1 MIAYISGA
9 LVSAGENYI
18 VIDNHGMGYRIF
30 VSGKFLERIPAYG
43 TQIKVY
49 THMYIREDELTLY
62 GFYSEE
68 ELSVFRILIGISGVG
83 PKVAMAILTALTI
96 QELQLAVISEDAKTI
111 SKANGVGTKGAS
123 RIILELKDK
132 LKMED
137 MMDAA
142 YEQSIAQD
150 TIDKAKKEAED
161 IVAAAKTETESKVQ
175 DTKSE
180 IELEARKLEAARK
193 STVEFVA
200 RVSAA
205 YQAQAKALVEL
216 AKAEKLVQPAQTQET
231 KVDDKTT
238 KIAKPAADEKNAAAD
253 KADAPAEDS
262 TRKFDFGELKF
273 GADYDPKK
281 TK

>member
-30 VSGKFLERIPAYG
+30 VSGKYLEHIPAYG
-43 TQIKVY
+43 TQIKIY

-62 GFYSEE
+62 GFHSEE

-111 SKANGVGTKGAS
+111 SKANGVGAKGAS

-142 YEQSIAQD
+142 YEQSI
-150 TIDKAKKEAED
+150 
-161 IVAAAKTETESKVQ
+161 VQ
-175 DTKSE
+175 DTQD
-180 IELEARKLEAARK
+180 LNAARDAILALVNLGYSNSEAALAVK
-193 STVEFVA
+193 KIGDTSQMDIE
-200 RVSAA
+200 SILKAA
-205 YQAQAKALVEL
+205 LK
-216 AKAEKLVQPAQTQET
+216 KL
-231 KVDDKTT
+231 
-238 KIAKPAADEKNAAAD
+238 I
-253 KADAPAEDS
+253 
-262 TRKFDFGELKF
+262 
-273 GADYDPKK
+273 
-281 TK
+281 

>member
-30 VSGKFLERIPAYG
+30 VSGKFLEHIPAYG

-62 GFYSEE
+62 GFHSEE

-142 YEQSIAQD
+142 YEQSI
-150 TIDKAKKEAED
+150 
-161 IVAAAKTETESKVQ
+161 VQ
-175 DTKSE
+175 DTQDVNA
-180 IELEARKLEAARK
+180 ARDAILALVNLGYSNSEAALAVRK
-193 STVEFVA
+193 IGDTSQMDIEA
-200 RVSAA
+200 ILKAA
-205 YQAQAKALVEL
+205 LK
-216 AKAEKLVQPAQTQET
+216 KL
-231 KVDDKTT
+231 
-238 KIAKPAADEKNAAAD
+238 I
-253 KADAPAEDS
+253 
-262 TRKFDFGELKF
+262 
-273 GADYDPKK
+273 
-281 TK
+281 

>member
-30 VSGKFLERIPAYG
+30 VSGKFLEHIPAYG
-43 TQIKVY
+43 TQIKIY
-49 THMYIREDELTLY
+49 KNMYIREDELTLY
-62 GFYSEE
+62 GFHSEE

-111 SKANGVGTKGAS
+111 SKANGVGAKGAS

-142 YEQSIAQD
+142 YEQSI
-150 TIDKAKKEAED
+150 
-161 IVAAAKTETESKVQ
+161 VQ
-175 DTKSE
+175 DTQD
-180 IELEARKLEAARK
+180 LNAARDAILALVNLGYSNSEAALAVK
-193 STVEFVA
+193 KIGDTSQMDIE
-200 RVSAA
+200 SILKAA
-205 YQAQAKALVEL
+205 LK
-216 AKAEKLVQPAQTQET
+216 KL
-231 KVDDKTT
+231 
-238 KIAKPAADEKNAAAD
+238 I
-253 KADAPAEDS
+253 
-262 TRKFDFGELKF
+262 
-273 GADYDPKK
+273 
-281 TK
+281 

>member
-30 VSGKFLERIPAYG
+30 VSGKFLEHIPAYG
-43 TQIKVY
+43 TQIKIY

-62 GFYSEE
+62 GFHSEE

-111 SKANGVGTKGAS
+111 SKANGVGAKGAS

-150 TIDKAKKEAED
+150 TQD
-161 IVAAAKTETESKVQ
+161 VNAARDAILALVNLGYSN
-175 DTKSE
+175 S
-180 IELEARKLEAARK
+180 EAALAVK
-193 STVEFVA
+193 KIGDTSQMDIEA
-200 RVSAA
+200 ILKAA
-205 YQAQAKALVEL
+205 LK
-216 AKAEKLVQPAQTQET
+216 KL
-231 KVDDKTT
+231 
-238 KIAKPAADEKNAAAD
+238 I
-253 KADAPAEDS
+253 
-262 TRKFDFGELKF
+262 
-273 GADYDPKK
+273 
-281 TK
+281 

>member
-1 MIAYISGA
+1 MIAYIAGA

-62 GFYSEE
+62 GFHSEE

-132 LKMED
+132 LK
-137 MMDAA
+137 A
-142 YEQSIAQD
+142 EQSEL
-150 TIDKAKKEAED
+150 DKE
-161 IVAAAKTETESKVQ
+161 
-175 DTKSE
+175 
-180 IELEARKLEAARK
+180 KLEEAKLQSVKVNENVQEATSGLMVLGYSRK
-193 STVEFVA
+193 DIEKVFEHLAVESLSVEDLI
-200 RVSAA
+200 
-205 YQAQAKALVEL
+205 KKGLVL
-216 AKAEKLVQPAQTQET
+216 L
-231 KVDDKTT
+231 TT
-238 KIAKPAADEKNAAAD
+238 K
-253 KADAPAEDS
+253 
-262 TRKFDFGELKF
+262 
-273 GADYDPKK
+273 
-281 TK
+281 

>member
-30 VSGKFLERIPAYG
+30 VSGKFLEHIPAYG
-43 TQIKVY
+43 TQIKIY

-142 YEQSIAQD
+142 YEQSI
-150 TIDKAKKEAED
+150 
-161 IVAAAKTETESKVQ
+161 VQ
-175 DTKSE
+175 DTQDVNA
-180 IELEARKLEAARK
+180 ARDAILALVNLGYSNSEAALAVK
-193 STVEFVA
+193 KIGDTSQMDIEA
-200 RVSAA
+200 ILKAA
-205 YQAQAKALVEL
+205 LK
-216 AKAEKLVQPAQTQET
+216 KL
-231 KVDDKTT
+231 
-238 KIAKPAADEKNAAAD
+238 I
-253 KADAPAEDS
+253 
-262 TRKFDFGELKF
+262 
-273 GADYDPKK
+273 
-281 TK
+281 

>member
-9 LVSAGENYI
+9 LVSVGENYI

-30 VSGKFLERIPAYG
+30 VSGKFLEHIPAYG
-43 TQIKVY
+43 TQIKIY

-62 GFYSEE
+62 GFHSEE

-137 MMDAA
+137 MMDVA
-142 YEQSIAQD
+142 YEQSI
-150 TIDKAKKEAED
+150 
-161 IVAAAKTETESKVQ
+161 VQ
-175 DTKSE
+175 DTQD
-180 IELEARKLEAARK
+180 LNAARDAILALVNLGYSNSEAALAVK
-193 STVEFVA
+193 KIGDTSQMDIE
-200 RVSAA
+200 SILKAA
-205 YQAQAKALVEL
+205 LK
-216 AKAEKLVQPAQTQET
+216 KL
-231 KVDDKTT
+231 
-238 KIAKPAADEKNAAAD
+238 I
-253 KADAPAEDS
+253 
-262 TRKFDFGELKF
+262 
-273 GADYDPKK
+273 
-281 TK
+281 

>member
-30 VSGKFLERIPAYG
+30 VSGKFLEHIPAYG
-43 TQIKVY
+43 TQIKIY

-62 GFYSEE
+62 GFHSEE

-83 PKVAMAILTALTI
+83 PKVAMAILTVLTI

-111 SKANGVGTKGAS
+111 SKANGVGAKGAS

-142 YEQSIAQD
+142 YEQSI
-150 TIDKAKKEAED
+150 
-161 IVAAAKTETESKVQ
+161 VQ
-175 DTKSE
+175 DTQD
-180 IELEARKLEAARK
+180 LNAARDAILALVNLGYSNSEAALAVK
-193 STVEFVA
+193 KIGDTSQMDIE
-200 RVSAA
+200 SILKAA
-205 YQAQAKALVEL
+205 LK
-216 AKAEKLVQPAQTQET
+216 KL
-231 KVDDKTT
+231 
-238 KIAKPAADEKNAAAD
+238 I
-253 KADAPAEDS
+253 
-262 TRKFDFGELKF
+262 
-273 GADYDPKK
+273 
-281 TK
+281 

>member
-30 VSGKFLERIPAYG
+30 VSGKFLEHIPAYG
-43 TQIKVY
+43 TQIKIY

-62 GFYSEE
+62 GFHSEE

-111 SKANGVGTKGAS
+111 SKANGVGAKGAL

-142 YEQSIAQD
+142 YEQSI
-150 TIDKAKKEAED
+150 
-161 IVAAAKTETESKVQ
+161 VQ
-175 DTKSE
+175 DTQD
-180 IELEARKLEAARK
+180 LNAARDAILALVNLGYSNSEAALAVK
-193 STVEFVA
+193 KIGDTSQMDIE
-200 RVSAA
+200 SILKAA
-205 YQAQAKALVEL
+205 LK
-216 AKAEKLVQPAQTQET
+216 KL
-231 KVDDKTT
+231 
-238 KIAKPAADEKNAAAD
+238 I
-253 KADAPAEDS
+253 
-262 TRKFDFGELKF
+262 
-273 GADYDPKK
+273 
-281 TK
+281 

>member
-30 VSGKFLERIPAYG
+30 VSGKFLEHIPAYG
-43 TQIKVY
+43 TQIKIY

-62 GFYSEE
+62 GFHSEE

-96 QELQLAVISEDAKTI
+96 QELQLAVISEDTKTI
-111 SKANGVGTKGAS
+111 SKANGVGAKGAS

-142 YEQSIAQD
+142 YEQSI
-150 TIDKAKKEAED
+150 
-161 IVAAAKTETESKVQ
+161 VQ
-175 DTKSE
+175 DTQD
-180 IELEARKLEAARK
+180 LNVARDAILALVNLGYSNSEAALAVK
-193 STVEFVA
+193 KIGDTSQMDIE
-200 RVSAA
+200 SILKAA
-205 YQAQAKALVEL
+205 LK
-216 AKAEKLVQPAQTQET
+216 KL
-231 KVDDKTT
+231 
-238 KIAKPAADEKNAAAD
+238 I
-253 KADAPAEDS
+253 
-262 TRKFDFGELKF
+262 
-273 GADYDPKK
+273 
-281 TK
+281 

>member
-30 VSGKFLERIPAYG
+30 VSGKFLEHIPAYG
-43 TQIKVY
+43 TQIKIY

-62 GFYSEE
+62 GFHSEE

-83 PKVAMAILTALTI
+83 PKVPMAILTALTI

-111 SKANGVGTKGAS
+111 SKANGVGAKGAS

-142 YEQSIAQD
+142 YEQSI
-150 TIDKAKKEAED
+150 
-161 IVAAAKTETESKVQ
+161 VQ
-175 DTKSE
+175 DTQD
-180 IELEARKLEAARK
+180 LNAARDAILALVNLGYSNSEAALAVK
-193 STVEFVA
+193 KIGDTSQMDIE
-200 RVSAA
+200 SILKAA
-205 YQAQAKALVEL
+205 LK
-216 AKAEKLVQPAQTQET
+216 KL
-231 KVDDKTT
+231 
-238 KIAKPAADEKNAAAD
+238 I
-253 KADAPAEDS
+253 
-262 TRKFDFGELKF
+262 
-273 GADYDPKK
+273 
-281 TK
+281 

>member
-30 VSGKFLERIPAYG
+30 VSGKFLEHIPAYG
-43 TQIKVY
+43 TQIKIY

-62 GFYSEE
+62 GFHSEE

-96 QELQLAVISEDAKTI
+96 QELQLAVISEDTKTI
-111 SKANGVGTKGAS
+111 SKANGVGAKSAS

-142 YEQSIAQD
+142 YEQSI
-150 TIDKAKKEAED
+150 
-161 IVAAAKTETESKVQ
+161 VQ
-175 DTKSE
+175 DTQD
-180 IELEARKLEAARK
+180 LNAARDAILALVNLGYSNSEAALAVK
-193 STVEFVA
+193 KIGDTSQMDIE
-200 RVSAA
+200 SILKAA
-205 YQAQAKALVEL
+205 LK
-216 AKAEKLVQPAQTQET
+216 KL
-231 KVDDKTT
+231 
-238 KIAKPAADEKNAAAD
+238 I
-253 KADAPAEDS
+253 
-262 TRKFDFGELKF
+262 
-273 GADYDPKK
+273 
-281 TK
+281 

>member
-1 MIAYISGA
+1 MIAYILGA

-30 VSGKFLERIPAYG
+30 VSGKFLEHIPAYG

-62 GFYSEE
+62 GFHSEE

-142 YEQSIAQD
+142 YEQSI
-150 TIDKAKKEAED
+150 
-161 IVAAAKTETESKVQ
+161 VQ
-175 DTKSE
+175 DTQDVNA
-180 IELEARKLEAARK
+180 ARDAILALVNLGYSNSEAALAVRK
-193 STVEFVA
+193 IGDTSQMDIEA
-200 RVSAA
+200 ILKAA
-205 YQAQAKALVEL
+205 LK
-216 AKAEKLVQPAQTQET
+216 KL
-231 KVDDKTT
+231 
-238 KIAKPAADEKNAAAD
+238 I
-253 KADAPAEDS
+253 
-262 TRKFDFGELKF
+262 
-273 GADYDPKK
+273 
-281 TK
+281 

>member
-30 VSGKFLERIPAYG
+30 VSGKFLEHIPAYG
-43 TQIKVY
+43 TQIKIY

-62 GFYSEE
+62 GFHSEE

-111 SKANGVGTKGAS
+111 SKANGVGAKGAS

-142 YEQSIAQD
+142 YEQSI
-150 TIDKAKKEAED
+150 
-161 IVAAAKTETESKVQ
+161 VQ
-175 DTKSE
+175 DTQDLNAARDAILALVNLGYSNSE
-180 IELEARKLEAARK
+180 AALAVKKIGDTSQMDIELILKAALKKL
-193 STVEFVA
+193 
-200 RVSAA
+200 
-205 YQAQAKALVEL
+205 
-216 AKAEKLVQPAQTQET
+216 
-231 KVDDKTT
+231 
-238 KIAKPAADEKNAAAD
+238 I
-253 KADAPAEDS
+253 
-262 TRKFDFGELKF
+262 
-273 GADYDPKK
+273 
-281 TK
+281 

>member
-30 VSGKFLERIPAYG
+30 VSGKFLEHIPAYG
-43 TQIKVY
+43 TQIKIY

-62 GFYSEE
+62 GFHSEE

-111 SKANGVGTKGAS
+111 SKANGVGAKGAS

-142 YEQSIAQD
+142 YEQSI
-150 TIDKAKKEAED
+150 
-161 IVAAAKTETESKVQ
+161 VQ
-175 DTKSE
+175 DTQDLNAARDE
-180 IELEARKLEAARK
+180 ILALVNLGYSNSEAALAVK
-193 STVEFVA
+193 KIGDTSQMDIE
-200 RVSAA
+200 SILKAA
-205 YQAQAKALVEL
+205 LK
-216 AKAEKLVQPAQTQET
+216 KL
-231 KVDDKTT
+231 
-238 KIAKPAADEKNAAAD
+238 I
-253 KADAPAEDS
+253 
-262 TRKFDFGELKF
+262 
-273 GADYDPKK
+273 
-281 TK
+281 

>member
-30 VSGKFLERIPAYG
+30 VSGKFLEHIPAYG
-43 TQIKVY
+43 TQIKIY

-62 GFYSEE
+62 GFHSEE

-111 SKANGVGTKGAS
+111 SKANGVGAKGAS

-142 YEQSIAQD
+142 YEQSVAQD
-150 TIDKAKKEAED
+150 TQD
-161 IVAAAKTETESKVQ
+161 VNAARDAILALVNLGYSN
-175 DTKSE
+175 S
-180 IELEARKLEAARK
+180 EAALAVK
-193 STVEFVA
+193 KIGDTGQMDTEA
-200 RVSAA
+200 ILKAA
-205 YQAQAKALVEL
+205 LK
-216 AKAEKLVQPAQTQET
+216 KL
-231 KVDDKTT
+231 
-238 KIAKPAADEKNAAAD
+238 I
-253 KADAPAEDS
+253 
-262 TRKFDFGELKF
+262 
-273 GADYDPKK
+273 
-281 TK
+281 

>member
-30 VSGKFLERIPAYG
+30 VSGKFLEHIPAYG
-43 TQIKVY
+43 TQIKIY

-62 GFYSEE
+62 GFHSEE

-96 QELQLAVISEDAKTI
+96 QELQLAVISADAKTI
-111 SKANGVGTKGAS
+111 SKANGVGAKGAS

-142 YEQSIAQD
+142 YEQSI
-150 TIDKAKKEAED
+150 
-161 IVAAAKTETESKVQ
+161 VQ
-175 DTKSE
+175 DTQD
-180 IELEARKLEAARK
+180 LNAARDAILALVNLGYSNSEAALAVK
-193 STVEFVA
+193 KIGDTSQMDIE
-200 RVSAA
+200 SILKAA
-205 YQAQAKALVEL
+205 LK
-216 AKAEKLVQPAQTQET
+216 KL
-231 KVDDKTT
+231 
-238 KIAKPAADEKNAAAD
+238 I
-253 KADAPAEDS
+253 
-262 TRKFDFGELKF
+262 
-273 GADYDPKK
+273 
-281 TK
+281 

>member
-30 VSGKFLERIPAYG
+30 VSGKFLEHIPAYG
-43 TQIKVY
+43 TQIKIY

-62 GFYSEE
+62 GFHSEE

-111 SKANGVGTKGAS
+111 SKANGVGAKGAS

-142 YEQSIAQD
+142 YEQSI
-150 TIDKAKKEAED
+150 
-161 IVAAAKTETESKVQ
+161 VQ
-175 DTKSE
+175 DTQD
-180 IELEARKLEAARK
+180 LNAARDAILALVNLGYSNSEAALAVK
-193 STVEFVA
+193 KIGDTSQMDIESIVK
-200 RVSAA
+200 AA
-205 YQAQAKALVEL
+205 LT
-216 AKAEKLVQPAQTQET
+216 KL
-231 KVDDKTT
+231 
-238 KIAKPAADEKNAAAD
+238 I
-253 KADAPAEDS
+253 
-262 TRKFDFGELKF
+262 
-273 GADYDPKK
+273 
-281 TK
+281 

>member
-30 VSGKFLERIPAYG
+30 LSGKFLEHIPAYG
-43 TQIKVY
+43 TQIKIY

-62 GFYSEE
+62 GFHSEE

-111 SKANGVGTKGAS
+111 SKANGVGAKGAS

-142 YEQSIAQD
+142 YEQSI
-150 TIDKAKKEAED
+150 
-161 IVAAAKTETESKVQ
+161 VQ
-175 DTKSE
+175 DTQD
-180 IELEARKLEAARK
+180 LNAARDAILALVNLGYSNSEAALAVK
-193 STVEFVA
+193 KIGDTSQMDIE
-200 RVSAA
+200 SILKAA
-205 YQAQAKALVEL
+205 LK
-216 AKAEKLVQPAQTQET
+216 KL
-231 KVDDKTT
+231 
-238 KIAKPAADEKNAAAD
+238 I
-253 KADAPAEDS
+253 
-262 TRKFDFGELKF
+262 
-273 GADYDPKK
+273 
-281 TK
+281 

>member
-30 VSGKFLERIPAYG
+30 VSGKFLEHIPAYG
-43 TQIKVY
+43 TQIKIY

-62 GFYSEE
+62 GFHSEE

-111 SKANGVGTKGAS
+111 SKANGVGAKGAS

-132 LKMED
+132 LKIEY

-142 YEQSIAQD
+142 YEQSI
-150 TIDKAKKEAED
+150 
-161 IVAAAKTETESKVQ
+161 VQ
-175 DTKSE
+175 DTQD
-180 IELEARKLEAARK
+180 INAARDAILALVNLGYSSSEAALAVK
-193 STVEFVA
+193 KIGDTSQMDIEA
-200 RVSAA
+200 ILKAA
-205 YQAQAKALVEL
+205 LK
-216 AKAEKLVQPAQTQET
+216 KL
-231 KVDDKTT
+231 
-238 KIAKPAADEKNAAAD
+238 I
-253 KADAPAEDS
+253 
-262 TRKFDFGELKF
+262 
-273 GADYDPKK
+273 
-281 TK
+281 

>member
-30 VSGKFLERIPAYG
+30 VSGKFLEHIPAYG
-43 TQIKVY
+43 TQIKIY

-62 GFYSEE
+62 GFHSEE

-83 PKVAMAILTALTI
+83 PKVAMAILTAFTI

-111 SKANGVGTKGAS
+111 SKANGVGAKGAS

-142 YEQSIAQD
+142 YEQSI
-150 TIDKAKKEAED
+150 
-161 IVAAAKTETESKVQ
+161 VQ
-175 DTKSE
+175 DTQD
-180 IELEARKLEAARK
+180 LNAARDAILALVNLGYSNSEAALAVK
-193 STVEFVA
+193 KIGDTSQMDIE
-200 RVSAA
+200 SILKAA
-205 YQAQAKALVEL
+205 LK
-216 AKAEKLVQPAQTQET
+216 KL
-231 KVDDKTT
+231 
-238 KIAKPAADEKNAAAD
+238 I
-253 KADAPAEDS
+253 
-262 TRKFDFGELKF
+262 
-273 GADYDPKK
+273 
-281 TK
+281 

>member
-30 VSGKFLERIPAYG
+30 VSGKFLEHIPAYG
-43 TQIKVY
+43 TQIKIY

-62 GFYSEE
+62 GFHSEE

-83 PKVAMAILTALTI
+83 PKVAMAILTALTV

-142 YEQSIAQD
+142 YEQSI
-150 TIDKAKKEAED
+150 
-161 IVAAAKTETESKVQ
+161 VQ
-175 DTKSE
+175 DTQD
-180 IELEARKLEAARK
+180 LNAARDAILALVNLGYSNSEAALAVK
-193 STVEFVA
+193 KIGDTSQMDIE
-200 RVSAA
+200 SILKAA
-205 YQAQAKALVEL
+205 LK
-216 AKAEKLVQPAQTQET
+216 KL
-231 KVDDKTT
+231 
-238 KIAKPAADEKNAAAD
+238 I
-253 KADAPAEDS
+253 
-262 TRKFDFGELKF
+262 
-273 GADYDPKK
+273 
-281 TK
+281 

>member
-30 VSGKFLERIPAYG
+30 VSGKFLEHIPAYG
-43 TQIKVY
+43 TQIKIY

-62 GFYSEE
+62 GFHSEE

-96 QELQLAVISEDAKTI
+96 QELQLAVISEDTKTI
-111 SKANGVGTKGAS
+111 SKANGVGAKGAS

-142 YEQSIAQD
+142 YEQSI
-150 TIDKAKKEAED
+150 
-161 IVAAAKTETESKVQ
+161 VQ
-175 DTKSE
+175 DTQD
-180 IELEARKLEAARK
+180 LNAARDAILALVNLGYSNSEAALAVK
-193 STVEFVA
+193 KIGDTSQMDIE
-200 RVSAA
+200 SILKAA
-205 YQAQAKALVEL
+205 LK
-216 AKAEKLVQPAQTQET
+216 
-231 KVDDKTT
+231 
-238 KIAKPAADEKNAAAD
+238 
-253 KADAPAEDS
+253 
-262 TRKFDFGELKF
+262 KFI
-273 GADYDPKK
+273 
-281 TK
+281 

>member
-30 VSGKFLERIPAYG
+30 VSGKFLEHIPAYG
-43 TQIKVY
+43 TQIKIY

-62 GFYSEE
+62 GFHSEE

-111 SKANGVGTKGAS
+111 SKANGVGAKGAS

-142 YEQSIAQD
+142 YEQSI
-150 TIDKAKKEAED
+150 
-161 IVAAAKTETESKVQ
+161 VQ
-175 DTKSE
+175 DTQD
-180 IELEARKLEAARK
+180 LNAARDAILALVNLGYSNSEAALAVKKIGDTSQMDIESILR
-193 STVEFVA
+193 
-200 RVSAA
+200 AA
-205 YQAQAKALVEL
+205 LK
-216 AKAEKLVQPAQTQET
+216 KL
-231 KVDDKTT
+231 
-238 KIAKPAADEKNAAAD
+238 I
-253 KADAPAEDS
+253 
-262 TRKFDFGELKF
+262 
-273 GADYDPKK
+273 
-281 TK
+281 

>member
-30 VSGKFLERIPAYG
+30 VSGKFLEHIPAYG
-43 TQIKVY
+43 TQIKIY

-62 GFYSEE
+62 GFHSEE

-111 SKANGVGTKGAS
+111 SKANGVGAKGAS

-137 MMDAA
+137 MMDAS
-142 YEQSIAQD
+142 YEQSIVQNTQD
-150 TIDKAKKEAED
+150 LN
-161 IVAAAKTETESKVQ
+161 AARDAILALVNLGYSN
-175 DTKSE
+175 S
-180 IELEARKLEAARK
+180 EAALAVK
-193 STVEFVA
+193 KIGDTSQMDIE
-200 RVSAA
+200 SILKAA
-205 YQAQAKALVEL
+205 LK
-216 AKAEKLVQPAQTQET
+216 KL
-231 KVDDKTT
+231 
-238 KIAKPAADEKNAAAD
+238 I
-253 KADAPAEDS
+253 
-262 TRKFDFGELKF
+262 
-273 GADYDPKK
+273 
-281 TK
+281 

>member
-30 VSGKFLERIPAYG
+30 VSGKFLEHIPAYG
-43 TQIKVY
+43 TQIKIY

-62 GFYSEE
+62 GFHSEE

-111 SKANGVGTKGAS
+111 SKANGVGAKGAS

-132 LKMED
+132 LTMED

-142 YEQSIAQD
+142 YEQSI
-150 TIDKAKKEAED
+150 
-161 IVAAAKTETESKVQ
+161 VQ
-175 DTKSE
+175 DTQD
-180 IELEARKLEAARK
+180 LNAARDAILALVNLGYSNSEAALAVK
-193 STVEFVA
+193 KIGDTSQMDIE
-200 RVSAA
+200 SILKAA
-205 YQAQAKALVEL
+205 LK
-216 AKAEKLVQPAQTQET
+216 KL
-231 KVDDKTT
+231 
-238 KIAKPAADEKNAAAD
+238 I
-253 KADAPAEDS
+253 
-262 TRKFDFGELKF
+262 
-273 GADYDPKK
+273 
-281 TK
+281 

>member
-30 VSGKFLERIPAYG
+30 VSGKFLEHIPAYG
-43 TQIKVY
+43 TQIKIY

-62 GFYSEE
+62 GFHSEE
-68 ELSVFRILIGISGVG
+68 ELSVFRVLIGISGVG

-111 SKANGVGTKGAS
+111 SKANGVGAKGAS

-142 YEQSIAQD
+142 YEQSI
-150 TIDKAKKEAED
+150 
-161 IVAAAKTETESKVQ
+161 VQ
-175 DTKSE
+175 DTQD
-180 IELEARKLEAARK
+180 INAARDAILALVNLGYSSSEAALAVK
-193 STVEFVA
+193 KIGDTSQMDIEA
-200 RVSAA
+200 ILKAA
-205 YQAQAKALVEL
+205 LK
-216 AKAEKLVQPAQTQET
+216 KL
-231 KVDDKTT
+231 
-238 KIAKPAADEKNAAAD
+238 I
-253 KADAPAEDS
+253 
-262 TRKFDFGELKF
+262 
-273 GADYDPKK
+273 
-281 TK
+281 

>member
-30 VSGKFLERIPAYG
+30 VSGKFLEHIPAYG
-43 TQIKVY
+43 TQIKIY

-111 SKANGVGTKGAS
+111 SKANGVGAKGAS

-142 YEQSIAQD
+142 YEQSI
-150 TIDKAKKEAED
+150 
-161 IVAAAKTETESKVQ
+161 VQ
-175 DTKSE
+175 DTQDVNA
-180 IELEARKLEAARK
+180 ARDAILALVNLGYSNSEAALAVK
-193 STVEFVA
+193 KIGDTSQMDIEA
-200 RVSAA
+200 ILKAA
-205 YQAQAKALVEL
+205 LK
-216 AKAEKLVQPAQTQET
+216 KL
-231 KVDDKTT
+231 
-238 KIAKPAADEKNAAAD
+238 I
-253 KADAPAEDS
+253 
-262 TRKFDFGELKF
+262 
-273 GADYDPKK
+273 
-281 TK
+281 

>member
-30 VSGKFLERIPAYG
+30 VSGKFLEHIPAYG
-43 TQIKVY
+43 TQIKIY

-62 GFYSEE
+62 GFHSEE

-96 QELQLAVISEDAKTI
+96 QELQLAVISEDVKTI
-111 SKANGVGTKGAS
+111 SKANGVGAKGAS

-142 YEQSIAQD
+142 YEQSI
-150 TIDKAKKEAED
+150 
-161 IVAAAKTETESKVQ
+161 VQ
-175 DTKSE
+175 DTQD
-180 IELEARKLEAARK
+180 LNAARDAILALVNLGYSNSEAALAVK
-193 STVEFVA
+193 KIGDTSQMDIEA
-200 RVSAA
+200 ILKAA
-205 YQAQAKALVEL
+205 LK
-216 AKAEKLVQPAQTQET
+216 KL
-231 KVDDKTT
+231 
-238 KIAKPAADEKNAAAD
+238 I
-253 KADAPAEDS
+253 
-262 TRKFDFGELKF
+262 
-273 GADYDPKK
+273 
-281 TK
+281 

>member
-1 MIAYISGA
+1 MIVYISGA

-30 VSGKFLERIPAYG
+30 VSGKFLEHIPAYG
-43 TQIKVY
+43 TQIKIY

-62 GFYSEE
+62 GFHSEE

-111 SKANGVGTKGAS
+111 SKANGVGAKGAS

-142 YEQSIAQD
+142 YEQSI
-150 TIDKAKKEAED
+150 
-161 IVAAAKTETESKVQ
+161 VQ
-175 DTKSE
+175 DTQDANA
-180 IELEARKLEAARK
+180 ARDAILALVNLGYSNSEAALAVK
-193 STVEFVA
+193 KIGDTSQMDIEA
-200 RVSAA
+200 ILKAA
-205 YQAQAKALVEL
+205 LK
-216 AKAEKLVQPAQTQET
+216 KL
-231 KVDDKTT
+231 
-238 KIAKPAADEKNAAAD
+238 I
-253 KADAPAEDS
+253 
-262 TRKFDFGELKF
+262 
-273 GADYDPKK
+273 
-281 TK
+281 

>member
-30 VSGKFLERIPAYG
+30 VSGKFLEHIPAYG
-43 TQIKVY
+43 TQIKIY

-62 GFYSEE
+62 GFHSEE

-142 YEQSIAQD
+142 YEQSI
-150 TIDKAKKEAED
+150 
-161 IVAAAKTETESKVQ
+161 VQ
-175 DTKSE
+175 DTQD
-180 IELEARKLEAARK
+180 LNAARDAILALVNLGYSNSEAALAVK
-193 STVEFVA
+193 KIGDTSQMDIE
-200 RVSAA
+200 SILKAA
-205 YQAQAKALVEL
+205 LK
-216 AKAEKLVQPAQTQET
+216 KL
-231 KVDDKTT
+231 
-238 KIAKPAADEKNAAAD
+238 I
-253 KADAPAEDS
+253 
-262 TRKFDFGELKF
+262 
-273 GADYDPKK
+273 
-281 TK
+281 

>member
-30 VSGKFLERIPAYG
+30 VSGKFLEHIPAYG
-43 TQIKVY
+43 TQIKIY

-62 GFYSEE
+62 GFHSEE

-111 SKANGVGTKGAS
+111 SKANGVGAKGAS

-142 YEQSIAQD
+142 YEQSI
-150 TIDKAKKEAED
+150 
-161 IVAAAKTETESKVQ
+161 VQ
-175 DTKSE
+175 DTQD
-180 IELEARKLEAARK
+180 INAARDAILALVNLGYSSSEAALAVK
-193 STVEFVA
+193 KIGDTSQMDIE
-200 RVSAA
+200 SILKAA
-205 YQAQAKALVEL
+205 LK
-216 AKAEKLVQPAQTQET
+216 KL
-231 KVDDKTT
+231 
-238 KIAKPAADEKNAAAD
+238 I
-253 KADAPAEDS
+253 
-262 TRKFDFGELKF
+262 
-273 GADYDPKK
+273 
-281 TK
+281 

>member
-30 VSGKFLERIPAYG
+30 VSGKFLEHIPAYG
-43 TQIKVY
+43 TQIKIY

-62 GFYSEE
+62 GFHSEE

-111 SKANGVGTKGAS
+111 SKANGVGAKGAS

-142 YEQSIAQD
+142 YEQSI
-150 TIDKAKKEAED
+150 
-161 IVAAAKTETESKVQ
+161 VQ
-175 DTKSE
+175 DTQD
-180 IELEARKLEAARK
+180 INAARDAILALVNLGYSSSEAALAVK
-193 STVEFVA
+193 KIGDTSQMDIEA
-200 RVSAA
+200 ILKAA
-205 YQAQAKALVEL
+205 LK
-216 AKAEKLVQPAQTQET
+216 KL
-231 KVDDKTT
+231 
-238 KIAKPAADEKNAAAD
+238 I
-253 KADAPAEDS
+253 
-262 TRKFDFGELKF
+262 
-273 GADYDPKK
+273 
-281 TK
+281 